1 MSGGT
6 SSSLS
11 SDASVPTTYLGS
23 AVNIPL
29 VGLASDASWQAV
41 ATVGLVKFESI
52 DQNAVDDGGGD
63 DRQEED
69 NQFNVT
75 DEDQSLSGEYIR
87 RIRVWRHRPGDATLV
102 LSIQSKAMW

>member
-11 SDASVPTTYLGS
+11 SDASVLTTYSGS
-23 AVNIPL
+23 AVNITL

-41 ATVGLVKFESI
+41 ATLGLVQFESV

-75 DEDQSLSGEYIR
+75 DEDQSLSSECMEDSYVAASTR
-87 RIRVWRHRPGDATLV
+87 ARD
-102 LSIQSKAMW
+102 